1 MEALIKGD
9 PKNAIIAG
17 FFSQSMLVKKEKKKA
32 NCVAAPGFLG
42 GSDECVS
49 QEKTSSRWEDLQLSM
64 YLLGNAF
71 RMDSGKPPEKVKQV
85 KQAKLF
91 FAEVEKLKKAS
102 AAGNAKEAALRY
114 ALAREALDVYLNDV
128 ELPPTFVPNEYV
140 APTDVTVPPLCQGC
154 SVFEEESS
162 NEIVYAHAHM
172 CIPGI
177 APGSRGRSPSV
188 MCRPT
193 DAPPRREGLRGRL
206 RRAGQLLAPRDRRP
220 GALVEVEED
229 RLDHRVGAGDL
240 AGDARLPRHTS
251 DAKSVS
257 SPRSRHASAFKSERF
272 ELSEP
277 PSLPHFTLFHRRSPM
292 NMVPDLENR
301 SQPTMAA
308 AAARLP
314 VKMNE
319 VHAAARR
326 RTASPPP

>member
-1 MEALIKGD
+1 MSVRAGREALQARQPRPVRRTPQAAEASGGATAGKYTTIPIAKRRYFGRVRQGVYEFISMEAPIKAGD
-9 PKNAIIAG
+9 PKNAIITG

-49 QEKTSSRWEDLQLSM
+49 AEKTSSRWEDLQLAM

-140 APTDVTVPPLCQGC
+140 APTDVTVRLCQGPYLRRSRLNNC
-154 SVFEEESS
+154 C
-162 NEIVYAHAHM
+162 AHAQHM
-172 CIPGI
+172 CIP
-177 APGSRGRSPSV
+177 AHRAASARLARPVVPSV

-193 DAPPRREGLRGRL
+193 DALTPRRERPPRPPPPRRAAPCPTRSST
-206 RRAGQLLAPRDRRP
+206 RRAR
-220 GALVEVEED
+220 
-229 RLDHRVGAGDL
+229 
-240 AGDARLPRHTS
+240 
-251 DAKSVS
+251 
-257 SPRSRHASAFKSERF
+257 RSRRGSS
-272 ELSEP
+272 
-277 PSLPHFTLFHRRSPM
+277 
-292 NMVPDLENR
+292 
-301 SQPTMAA
+301 
-308 AAARLP
+308 
-314 VKMNE
+314 
-319 VHAAARR
+319 
-326 RTASPPP
+326 